1 MPRAGWRRRQAVN
14 RTLYCICQTWAGV
27 AMTAL
32 TAVRYFNVPTLESGQ
47 GVLMASNHQS
57 FLDPMLVGIA
67 FDRPVH
73 FLARESLFRVP
84 LFGRLISGVGA
95 HPVRRGQTDISALKT
110 AIRILR
116 GGRALLMFPEGT
128 RTPDGELGEFKAGV
142 GSLAVRCG
150 VPLLPVCIE
159 GAYQCWPRTQ
169 RLPRSPLPRPGPV
182 AVAFGEL
189 LRPEGAK
196 GADLAAVLWD
206 RVASL
211 QVGLRQYLRR
221 DA

>member
-1 MPRAGWRRRQAVN
+1 MN

-27 AMTAL
+27 AMTAM
-32 TAVRYFNVPTLESGQ
+32 TAARYFNVPTLEPGQ
-47 GVLMASNHQS
+47 GVLIASNHQS
-57 FLDPMLVGIA
+57 FLDPMLVSIA

-73 FLARESLFRVP
+73 FLARASLFRVP

-95 HPVRRGQTDISALKT
+95 HPVRRGQTDISTLKT

-116 GGRALLMFPEGT
+116 GGRALLMYPEGT
-128 RTPDGELGEFKAGV
+128 RTPDGEVGEFKAGV

-159 GAYQCWPRTQ
+159 GAYQCWPRSQ
-169 RLPRSPLPRPGPV
+169 RLPRPRRV

-196 GADLAAVLWD
+196 SADLAAML
-206 RVASL
+206 REQVASL
-211 QVGLRQYLRR
+211 QVSLRQHLRR
-221 DA
+221 DAEAGRIG